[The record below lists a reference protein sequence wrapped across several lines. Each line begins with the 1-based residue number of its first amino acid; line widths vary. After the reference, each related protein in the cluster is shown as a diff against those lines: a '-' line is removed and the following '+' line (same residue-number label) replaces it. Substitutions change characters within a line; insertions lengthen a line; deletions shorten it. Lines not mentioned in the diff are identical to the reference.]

1 MRKKDDKNGK
11 HKILCITNTEDVSG
25 MPLCEQG
32 KQLGGR
38 VDLVGPG
45 VGVYVSVIW
54 QVVGGN
60 IDIVSVHCDSMF
72 WAVFL
77 KKKMW

>member
-1 MRKKDDKNGK
+1 MFGSTREQMKQVPPVRKKDDKNGK

-45 VGVYVSVIW
+45 VGVYVSVI
-54 QVVGGN
+54 
-60 IDIVSVHCDSMF
+60 
-72 WAVFL
+72 
-77 KKKMW
+77 